1 MMMKRIAVLVLAVLF
16 FTTGFAQ
23 EGVTWETQEPIW
35 DVTSIRIY
43 PNAGQQYLNNLRR
56 TWVSAMEES
65 KKLGLISDYKILSS
79 LTNNG
84 PGYNLLLIVHYPNL
98 AAMDATSALRAKWK
112 QLDEKMQ
119 EKIPTEE
126 SQEISLTVYPNL
138 REIENQQLMREL
150 KFK

>member
-1 MMMKRIAVLVLAVLF
+1 MMKRIAVLVLAVLF

-56 TWVSAMEES
+56 TWASAMEES

-98 AAMDATSALRAKWK
+98 AAMDATSDLRAKWK
-112 QLDEKMQ
+112 QLDERMQ

-126 SQEISLTVYPNL
+126 SQEISLNVYPNL